1 MSTNADPIEIYTYKQ
16 VAEILHISLPQV
28 YRLAKRKINPLPV
41 FYMSESTP
49 RIRKQ
54 DLAKWL
60 ESQIDPR
67 RDI

>member
-1 MSTNADPIEIYTYKQ
+1 MSTDTDSIEIYTYKQ
-16 VAEILHISLPQV
+16 VAEILHVSLYQV
-28 YRLAKRKINPLPV
+28 YRLAKRKINPLPI
-41 FYMSESTP
+41 FYISESTP